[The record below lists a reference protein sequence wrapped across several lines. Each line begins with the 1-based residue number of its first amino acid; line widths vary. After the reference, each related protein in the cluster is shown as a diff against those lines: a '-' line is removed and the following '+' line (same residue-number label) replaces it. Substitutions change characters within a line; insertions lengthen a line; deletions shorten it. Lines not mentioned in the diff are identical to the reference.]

1 MKKTSKLAAI
11 ITALALALALTAC
24 SHPNSGDDSSGS
36 SSNSDGTQATYLD
49 GTYKMRAGSQGQH
62 YLFLPDG
69 TIEVNTG
76 FHGANE
82 GSGTYTIRG
91 NTLSGNVNSGEDT
104 VTFTGRKD
112 SDGKWFVSFANGDP
126 DYTGEEVELIRQ

>member
-1 MKKTSKLAAI
+1 MKKISKFAAI

-36 SSNSDGTQATYLD
+36 QAATYLD
-49 GTYKMRAGSQGQH
+49 GTYKLRTGSQGQH

-69 TIEVNTG
+69 TFEVNTG

-82 GSGTYTIRG
+82 GSGTYTISG
-91 NTLSGNVNSGEDT
+91 NTLSGNGNIGEDT
-104 VTFTGRKD
+104 VTITGRKD
-112 SDGKWFVSFANGDP
+112 SDGKWFATYTVSFANGNP
-126 DYTGEEVELIRQ
+126 DSTHEEGELIRQ

>member
-1 MKKTSKLAAI
+1 MKKISKFAAI

-36 SSNSDGTQATYLD
+36 QAATTLD
-49 GTYKMRAGSQGQH
+49 GTYKLRTGSQGQH

-69 TIEVNTG
+69 TFEVNTG

-82 GSGTYTIRG
+82 GSGTYTISG
-91 NTLSGNVNSGEDT
+91 NTLSGNGNIGEDT
-104 VTFTGRKD
+104 VTITGRKD
-112 SDGKWFVSFANGDP
+112 SDGKWFATYTVSFANGDP
-126 DYTGEEVELIRQ
+126 DFTHEEGELIRQ

>member
-1 MKKTSKLAAI
+1 MKKLSKLAAI
-11 ITALALALALTAC
+11 LTALALALALTAC

-36 SSNSDGTQATYLD
+36 QAATYLD
-49 GTYKMRAGSQGQH
+49 GTYRMTVAGHGIH

-76 FHGANE
+76 FHGDNE
-82 GSGTYTIRG
+82 GSGTYTISG
-91 NTLSGNVNSGEDT
+91 NTLSGNGNEGENT

-112 SDGKWFVSFANGDP
+112 SDGKWFVTYTVSFANGDP
-126 DYTGEEVELIRQ
+126 DFISEEFELIRQ

>member
-1 MKKTSKLAAI
+1 MKKISKFAAI

-36 SSNSDGTQATYLD
+36 QAATTLD
-49 GTYKMRAGSQGQH
+49 GTYKLRTGSQGQH

-69 TIEVNTG
+69 TIELNTG

-82 GSGTYTIRG
+82 GSGTYTISG
-91 NTLSGNVNSGEDT
+91 NTLSGNGNIGEDT
-104 VTFTGRKD
+104 VTITGRKD
-112 SDGKWFVSFANGDP
+112 SDGKWFATYTVSFANGDP
-126 DYTGEEVELIRQ
+126 DFISEEFELIRQ